1 MKILTVAVTALVV
14 SLDSFMAGF
23 SLSLNKRSSPTL
35 PSAVALITLLLCI
48 VTSVAGQAL
57 LRYAEKIVDY
67 LGAALLMLLAI
78 TALFRRDDRR
88 SALAAVSLRES
99 IAIGV
104 AVGMD
109 AAIANFAFAGRDAL
123 YDGGSRSDTRQEGH
137 AATHQHILRDN
148 SRRACRRQAV
158 VTTLPNIGRS
168 AYGSESSVCGLVYS
182 GTPSSSP
189 SSS

>member
-109 AAIANFAFAGRDAL
+109 AAIANFAFA
-123 YDGGSRSDTRQEGH
+123 Q
-137 AATHQHILRDN
+137 
-148 SRRACRRQAV
+148 
-158 VTTLPNIGRS
+158 
-168 AYGSESSVCGLVYS
+168 
-182 GTPSSSP
+182 
-189 SSS
+189 

>member
-109 AAIANFAFAGRDAL
+109 AAIANFAFAGDGLQWITPTVFAVTHYMTVAL
-123 YDGGSRSDTRQEGH
+123 GQILAKKVTPQHTNIFSAIIL
-137 AATHQHILRDN
+137 AAL
-148 SRRACRRQAV
+148 AV
-158 VTTLPNIGRS
+158 VKL
-168 AYGSESSVCGLVYS
+168 L
-182 GTPSSSP
+182 
-189 SSS
+189 